1 MNTVVRFRSL
11 DQIRHEAAAEAAPR
25 RTVRRMELSVTDP
38 TLAQTDDLLRRRI
51 AEELDFAWR
60 QLNSL
65 CNAIARD
72 GIMAARH
79 GSALPTL
86 DGVGKV
92 LGQLAAVLRS
102 SSPDLAIDRM
112 PGTEL
117 RDRLQRNGSVR

>member
-1 MNTVVRFRSL
+1 MNKVVRFRSL
-11 DQIRHEAAAEAAPR
+11 DQLRHEAAAEAAPR
-25 RTVRRMELSVTDP
+25 RAIRRLELPVTDP
-38 TLAQTDDLLRRRI
+38 ALAQTDDPLRRRI

-65 CNAIARD
+65 GNAIARD
-72 GIMAARH
+72 GLMAARH
-79 GSALPTL
+79 GSAVPTL

-102 SSPDLAIDRM
+102 SSPDLAIERM
-112 PGTEL
+112 LGAEL